1 MISSSINMGVGAL
14 CYCQY
19 YVDVKDI
26 AIMIIMIIMIII
38 IIHIHLNLL
47 FWAMM

>member
-1 MISSSINMGVGAL
+1 MGVGAL

-38 IIHIHLNLL
+38 IHIHLNLL
-47 FWAMM
+47 FRAMM